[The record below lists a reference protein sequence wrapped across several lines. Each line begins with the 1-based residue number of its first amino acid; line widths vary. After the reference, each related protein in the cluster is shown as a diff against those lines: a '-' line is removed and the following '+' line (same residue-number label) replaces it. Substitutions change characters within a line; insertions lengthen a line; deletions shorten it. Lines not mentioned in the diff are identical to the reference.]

1 MIGFNVLL
9 SPPVAFL
16 IFLGFA
22 GLVYALGKA
31 MGPKLN
37 NVGGKLATYAC
48 GEDIPGTKIQFGY
61 RLFFFVALFFTI
73 MHVAALVIA
82 TAPAGKL
89 ALFALLY
96 LAVVFLSILALV
108 TRS

>member
-1 MIGFNVLL
+1 MKGLAFLI

-16 IFLGFA
+16 LFFAIA
-22 GLVYALGKA
+22 GLLYLLGKRMA
-31 MGPKLN
+31 PKLTD
-37 NVGGKLATYAC
+37 VGGKLTSYAC
-48 GEDIPGTKIQFGY
+48 GEDMPGTKIQFGY

-73 MHVAALVIA
+73 MHVATLVIA

-89 ALFALLY
+89 ALFAVLY

>member
-1 MIGFNVLL
+1 MPAIDILL
-9 SPPVAFL
+9 SPPAAFVLFLGAAFL
-16 IFLGFA
+16 LY
-22 GLVYALGKA
+22 LLGKRMA
-31 MGPKLN
+31 PKPTD
-37 NVGGKLATYAC
+37 VGGKLTTYAC

-61 RLFFFVALFFTI
+61 RLFFFIALFFTI

-82 TAPAGKL
+82 TAPSGKL

-96 LAVVFLSILALV
+96 LAVVFLAILALV

>member
-1 MIGFNVLL
+1 MPAVEILL
-9 SPPVAFL
+9 SPPVAFVL
-16 IFLGFA
+16 FLAVA
-22 GLVYALGKA
+22 GLIYLLGKRMA
-31 MGPKLN
+31 TKPTD
-37 NVGGKLATYAC
+37 VGGKLTSYAC
-48 GEDIPGTKIQFGY
+48 GEDIPGTKVQFGY

-82 TAPAGKL
+82 TAPSGKL

>member
-1 MIGFNVLL
+1 MSGLSFLL
-9 SPPVAFL
+9 SPPVAFVL
-16 IFLGFA
+16 FLGAA
-22 GLVYALGKA
+22 GLLFLLGKRLA
-31 MGPKLN
+31 PKLTD
-37 NVGGKLATYAC
+37 VGGKLTSYAC
-48 GEDIPGTKIQFGY
+48 GEDVPGKKIQFGY
-61 RLFFFVALFFTI
+61 RTFFFVALFFTI

-82 TAPAGKL
+82 TAPAGKV